1 MYGLFADLIPAQAAA
16 QGEGLQWGRARQG
29 LIPDFRL
36 RLPTPGGITDHL
48 AELKFVSAGVSWF
61 PRGVRGKGT
70 DRRAAGLQQQYR
82 KKLMPLD
89 TRYHHTPVGQS
100 GPLVQRLE
108 SFGRLEGLVVG
119 PWGEGSKDLH
129 SLVKVLGET
138 KLAGR
143 ARAMG
148 REGSDNELGVII
160 GQIRKFLSAAFIRAQ
175 SLCLLNRLGF
185 LGEGAKAAAGR
196 RDLAKSLEERRKRER
211 VAHFEAHIRGRG
223 LSRVG
228 QPFAI

>member
-1 MYGLFADLIPAQAAA
+1 M
-16 QGEGLQWGRARQG
+16 
-29 LIPDFRL
+29 
-36 RLPTPGGITDHL
+36 
-48 AELKFVSAGVSWF
+48 
-61 PRGVRGKGT
+61 RGKGT
-70 DRRAAGLQQQYR
+70 DRRAAGLQQLYR
-82 KKLMPLD
+82 KKLIPLD
-89 TRYHHTPVGQS
+89 TRYHNTPAGQS
-100 GPLVQRLE
+100 GPLVRRLE

-129 SLVKVLGET
+129 SLVKTLGDT
-138 KLAGR
+138 KLAAR

-160 GQIRKFLSAAFIRAQ
+160 GQIRKFLSVAFVRAQ
-175 SLCLLNRLGF
+175 NLCLLNRLGF

-211 VAHFEAHIRGRG
+211 VAHFEAHVRGRG

-228 QPFAI
+228 QTFVI